1 LQLDKDDGKT
11 SKNDYLL
18 IGGQA
23 IMDYSVSEYV
33 VSLDT
38 PYPRNMI
45 QKTFAPLIG
54 VNHHKHTILSGASLL
69 CNETSYSL
77 ECVFRIL
84 P

>member
-1 LQLDKDDGKT
+1 MMVKLV
-11 SKNDYLL
+11 KNDYLL
-18 IGGQA
+18 TEQA
-23 IMDYSVSEYV
+23 IMDYSISGYV

-38 PYPRNMI
+38 LYPRNMF

-77 ECVFRIL
+77 ECIFRML